1 MNIGRDT
8 RNWKHW
14 LIEPL
19 WRSPTATTPRVEVP
33 GAGSASLL
41 LSLSTICEAWGSYH
55 LAPQPNQEH
64 LLPDRGGMALLLT
77 SGLNV
82 RLCSETSG
90 DVGSDQKVVVLGG
103 FARVAG
109 PFV

>member
-1 MNIGRDT
+1 MAFTNSYNAKSRGSRRGKYFT
-8 RNWKHW
+8 
-14 LIEPL
+14 PL
-19 WRSPTATTPRVEVP
+19 VVEYD
-33 GAGSASLL
+33 
-41 LSLSTICEAWGSYH
+41 CEAWGSYH
-55 LAPQPNQEH
+55 LAPQPNQAH
-64 LLPDRGGMALLLT
+64 LLPDRGGMGLLLT